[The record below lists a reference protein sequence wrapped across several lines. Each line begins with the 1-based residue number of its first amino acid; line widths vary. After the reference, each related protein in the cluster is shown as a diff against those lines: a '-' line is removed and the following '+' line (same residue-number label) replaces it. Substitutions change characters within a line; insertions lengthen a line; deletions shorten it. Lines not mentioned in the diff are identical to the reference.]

1 MEIERLKK
9 LQYLEEKEAKR
20 VEAQRRGAAVII
32 DQIKDRE
39 QQRLK
44 EREMLEKEQQQ
55 MLKNIEKMKEEDLR
69 KAEIKK

>member
-39 QQRLK
+39 QHRMK
-44 EREMLEKEQQQ
+44 EREMLGKEQQQ

>member
-69 KAEIKK
+69 KAKIKK